1 MGTFE
6 QLRACLER
14 IEGRGYGAYRD
25 LIGTWKSNDLEF
37 IVDHVQGDPFAAPSR
52 VRVRVDGAVPD
63 SDRQCSDGRVAA
75 EDWLLR
81 RFAQSLPK
89 ERRGSGRSGE
99 FQCLQPGPEIEERSA
114 IRVLPDGTVEARFR
128 LGFPARGR
136 RVLGR
141 AAWTMIDQDVRRAAR
156 SLGESDG
163 LDKHIRSVRRQR
175 ALRRS
180 LQPAGLVAFVAD
192 GSVLARTSGV
202 DQRPLEGAVPFVS
215 PESLR
220 VRLDVAGE
228 SISGLG
234 IREGVTLI
242 VGGGYHGKSTVL
254 SAVQRGHLEHVPGD
268 GREGVVSVLH
278 AVKIRAEDGRSV
290 ASVDI
295 SPFLRDLPGGRST
308 RPFSTQDASGSTSQA
323 AAIIESVEAGA
334 TLLLLD
340 EDTSATNL
348 MVRDERMRELIPR
361 EQEPITPFV
370 ERIRQLYE
378 TAGIS
383 SLLVIGGVGDY
394 LAVADTVVGM
404 VDFRALDL
412 TDKAHSLNVSLPRPP
427 GPLSL
432 APGRKLAPS
441 SYIPGK
447 ISARDDRRVR
457 YNREDIDLVGVEQ
470 ILSGDHAWS
479 VGQGIAVMQSLGT
492 GNEPFEKLLDAF
504 EARLDEHGVDCLSP
518 RASPVGD
525 LIRPRR
531 HEIAA
536 ALNRHRGLRVAVTDK
551 S

>member
-6 QLRACLER
+6 QLRTCLER
-14 IEGRGYGAYRD
+14 IEGRSYGAYRD
-25 LIGTWKSNDLEF
+25 LVGTWQTKEFEF

-52 VRVRVDGAVPD
+52 VRVRVKGTVGDA
-63 SDRQCSDGRVAA
+63 DRQCLDGRVAA

-81 RFAQSLPK
+81 RFAQSLPN

-99 FQCLQPGPEIEERSA
+99 FQCLTPGPEIEERSA
-114 IRVLPDGTVEARFR
+114 VRVFPDGTVEARFR

-141 AAWTMIDQDVRRAAR
+141 AAWSMINEDVRKAAGI
-156 SLGESDG
+156 LCESDG
-163 LDKHIRSVRRQR
+163 LEKHIRSVRRQR

-180 LQPAGLVAFVAD
+180 LRSAGLVAFVAD
-192 GSVLARTSGV
+192 GAVLARTSGV
-202 DQRPLEGAVPFVS
+202 DQRPLDGAVPFVS

-220 VRLDVAGE
+220 VHLDVDGE
-228 SISGLG
+228 CIPGLG
-234 IREGVTLI
+234 ISEGVTLI

-254 SAVQRGHLEHVPGD
+254 SAIQRGHLEHIPGD

-278 AVKIRAEDGRSV
+278 AVKVRAEDGRSV

-295 SPFLRDLPGGRST
+295 SPFLGDLPGGRST
-308 RPFSTQDASGSTSQA
+308 RPFSSKDASGSTSQA

-370 ERIRQLYE
+370 ERIRQMYE

-394 LAVADTVVGM
+394 LAVADTVIGM

-412 TDKAHSLNVSLPRPP
+412 TGKAHSLNVTVPSPP
-427 GPLSL
+427 GPLIF
-432 APGRKLAPS
+432 APGRKVVPS

-447 ISARDDRRVR
+447 ISARDGRRVR

-470 ILSGDHAWS
+470 ILSADHAWS
-479 VGQGIAVMQSLGT
+479 VGQGMAVMQSLGVGEESLDT
-492 GNEPFEKLLDAF
+492 LLDVI
-504 EARLDEHGVDCLSP
+504 EKRLDEYGVDCLSP
-518 RASPVGD
+518 RSSPVGD

-536 ALNRHRGLRVAVTDK
+536 ALNRHRGLRVEISDK